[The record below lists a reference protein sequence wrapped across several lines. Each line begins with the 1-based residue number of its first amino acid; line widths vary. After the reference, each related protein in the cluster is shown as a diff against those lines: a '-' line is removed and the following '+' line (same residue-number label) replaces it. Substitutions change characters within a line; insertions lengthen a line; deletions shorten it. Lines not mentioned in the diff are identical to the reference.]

1 VTSPSKPAQSSAE
14 LSRGLV
20 RKVVLASVLAALVYA
35 GLALYSDVKK
45 LGDDVRELDWS
56 AFGIGVALVLGNYAL
71 RIVRWQY
78 YLRRI
83 GVVLPWVESSLVF
96 LCGFVMSV
104 TPGKL
109 GEVFKSVLLYE
120 SRAVAPT
127 RTAPVVIAERLTDL
141 IALVVLVA
149 AASLVFEHGAVIAAT
164 AALAVGA
171 LLAVCAYQP
180 LGNLVLDLAARI
192 PALSGASARLR
203 EAYAALWE
211 MTRPA
216 PLLVGTLIAIA
227 GWSLECVCLWEIARG
242 FPGVE
247 IGWDGAAF
255 AYSASTLVGALAMMP
270 GGLGVTEVGMATLLR
285 ELGGGTISPSVASA
299 TTILVR
305 LATLWLA
312 VVVGVIALAIY
323 RRLYGKRLATL
334 PT

>member
-1 VTSPSKPAQSSAE
+1 VTSPPPPAQSSAE

-20 RKVVLASVLAALVYA
+20 RKVALASVVAAILYA

-56 AFGIGVALVLGNYAL
+56 AFGAGVLLVLGNYLL
-71 RIVRWQY
+71 RIVRWHY
-78 YLRRI
+78 YLGRI
-83 GVVLPWVESSLVF
+83 GVALPWLESGLVF
-96 LCGFVMSV
+96 LSGFVMSV

-120 SRAVAPT
+120 SRSVPPT

-164 AALAVGA
+164 AALAVGT

-180 LGNLVLDLAARI
+180 LGNLLLDFAARI
-192 PALSGASARLR
+192 PALSRISARLR
-203 EAYAALWE
+203 DAYAALWE

-216 PLLVGTLIAIA
+216 PLLIGTLIAIA
-227 GWSLECVCLWEIARG
+227 GWSLECVCLWEIAHG
-242 FPGVE
+242 FPGVTL
-247 IGWDGAAF
+247 GWDGAAF

-270 GGLGVTEVGMATLLR
+270 GGLGVTEVGMATLLS
-285 ELGGGTISPSVASA
+285 ELGKGTVSPSVASA

-323 RRLYGKRLATL
+323 RRLYGKRATL
-334 PT
+334 PR